1 MPMLMKEMNYL
12 DFQNEI
18 IKTRAML
25 IPLGAFEVWG
35 PHLPI
40 GADSLVAEEIANRLS
55 DKINW
60 IVGPSV
66 PVGYSESL
74 YFPKGGTIYVSPE
87 VLKNYVSEILDSL
100 IETGVNRFCFVSPHL
115 GNVPI
120 VTQIAT
126 HLRKTKNIKC
136 CLIDWWRII
145 QPLCR
150 KEGILKYD
158 GPMAHGHASEAG
170 TSTFL
175 YLRPDLVKIDRLDCV
190 TPLPNEY
197 PDIPCFNPTRELYPK
212 AMIGDATEGGR
223 EKGELIVEHTLD
235 RVVEFLKQWN

>member
-87 VLKNYVSEILDSL
+87 ALKIMSQRS
-100 IETGVNRFCFVSPHL
+100 
-115 GNVPI
+115 
-120 VTQIAT
+120 
-126 HLRKTKNIKC
+126 
-136 CLIDWWRII
+136 
-145 QPLCR
+145 
-150 KEGILKYD
+150 
-158 GPMAHGHASEAG
+158 
-170 TSTFL
+170 ST
-175 YLRPDLVKIDRLDCV
+175 
-190 TPLPNEY
+190 
-197 PDIPCFNPTRELYPK
+197 
-212 AMIGDATEGGR
+212 A
-223 EKGELIVEHTLD
+223 
-235 RVVEFLKQWN
+235 